1 LFMIDHIT
9 SATTGNTHPLP
20 DSLPICERNDCRA
33 LFIRLTGKT
42 DGANLITPVIIHK
55 KRIFFAEID
64 QLIHLISLWAID
76 PESIRTQLLHV
87 SPKQSRQKA
96 AETTAEAVD
105 AGIEI
110 GCGIHRHLKIMR
122 RKHGLCGVE
131 GVDTCR
137 EKLLIKII
145 LTNFG
150 LTLI

>member
-42 DGANLITPVIIHK
+42 DGANLIAPVIIHK

-76 PESIRTQLLHV
+76 PESIRAQLLDRKSTRLYSSHV
-87 SPKQSRQKA
+87 KISYA
-96 AETTAEAVD
+96 D
-105 AGIEI
+105 F
-110 GCGIHRHLKIMR
+110 CLK
-122 RKHGLCGVE
+122 K
-131 GVDTCR
+131 
-137 EKLLIKII
+137 K
-145 LTNFG
+145 
-150 LTLI
+150 